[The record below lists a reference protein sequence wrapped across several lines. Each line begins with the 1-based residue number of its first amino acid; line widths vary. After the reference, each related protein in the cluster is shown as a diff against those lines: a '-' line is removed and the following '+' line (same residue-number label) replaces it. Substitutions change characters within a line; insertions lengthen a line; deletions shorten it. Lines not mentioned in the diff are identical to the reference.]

1 MNSLQVGQPYI
12 AGRAELPEHAGYC
25 YAADGHVLSI
35 FMRSPDRRKVEAVR
49 RGRCQFALTIGPGVF
64 FLMYRF
70 GKAIGWSAAPYW
82 GAIIPKDQRSVPP
95 EGWPDEGVVVRV
107 VLVDATTGLV
117 RSVRPATLPPGFAC
131 DLNKA
136 IRQQALL
143 PPLDKSGYSAALAS
157 MHQLCPTYRRL
168 LQRAVACTGP
178 VPREKL
184 VHRIWLREHRLNLVL
199 DLLESLISHS
209 YDKRT
214 NLYAAEVSRVLDD
227 ELLGQ
232 GFMRVNRSFDIPHE

>member
-1 MNSLQVGQPYI
+1 MYALQVGQPYI
-12 AGRAELPEHAGYC
+12 AGRREFPARPGYC

-49 RGRCQFALTIGPGVF
+49 SGKCQFALTIGPGVF

-82 GAIIPKDQRSVPP
+82 GAITPKDERSVPP
-95 EGWPDEGVVVRV
+95 EGWPDGGVVIQV

-117 RSVRPATLPPGFAC
+117 RSLRPARLPPGFAC
-131 DLNKA
+131 ELNNA

-143 PPLDKSGYSAALAS
+143 PRLDESGYNAALAS
-157 MHQLCPTYRRL
+157 MRQYCPTNRRL
-168 LQRAVACTGP
+168 LQQAVACTGP

-184 VHRIWLREHRLNLVL
+184 VHRIWLREHRLNLIL
-199 DLLESLISHS
+199 DLLEWLLSHS
-209 YDKRT
+209 DDKQT
-214 NLYAAEVSRVLDD
+214 NLYAAEVRRVLDD
-227 ELLGQ
+227 EVMGQ
-232 GFMRVNRSFDIPHE
+232 GFMRVDRSFDIPHE